1 MNSDCR
7 PPQPLICPSYTHVSW
22 FVVTTFSCVRGSQPS
37 LTAKAH
43 FSAFVT
49 SRLDSCSALEQP
61 SSKEKVPSKEKHF
74 QINLNFHSKS
84 YTHFSLDD
92 STGTKHKSASVIVY
106 EVTQGR
112 YTKTHSFCLHQDMK
126 NHQSQQNLQFSLN
139 KAREMSTFSPKKGRI
154 MVMTSRNLAE
164 WFIVCNL
171 TSKFLTEEGCPLDLS
186 CQVTSTPGDASRS

>member
-1 MNSDCR
+1 MLTAVHSVLDAVMSLKAASIWRNKILHTRRVEGESIRLWWWYVASLSLNSDCR
-7 PPQPLICPSYTHVSW
+7 PPLPLICPSYTHVSW

-49 SRLDSCSALEQP
+49 SRLDSCSALEKP

-84 YTHFSLDD
+84 YTHFGLDG
-92 STGTKHKSASVIVY
+92 STGTKHRSASVIVY

-112 YTKTHSFCLHQDMK
+112 YTNTHSFCVHQDMK
-126 NHQSQQNLQFSLN
+126 NHQSQQ
-139 KAREMSTFSPKKGRI
+139 
-154 MVMTSRNLAE
+154 
-164 WFIVCNL
+164 
-171 TSKFLTEEGCPLDLS
+171 DLP
-186 CQVTSTPGDASRS
+186 VLP